1 MLGVMS
7 AAIDHWWA
15 FALRGVAAVI
25 FGILAFAWPG
35 VTLAVLVLLWGAYAL
50 IDGILALASAFRTDH
65 DHRWALLIEGIVG
78 IGAGVASFA
87 YPGLTALVLVYIIAF
102 WALIT
107 GLLEIVAAV
116 RLRKVIDNEWWLV
129 LSGALSVLFGIVLVA
144 APGAGALALVWV
156 IGAYAVLFGVILLA
170 LAFRLRSMG
179 QRGHAHT
186 AAA

>member
-1 MLGVMS
+1 MIGAMS
-7 AAIDHWWA
+7 AAMDHWWA

-50 IDGILALASAFRTDH
+50 VDGILALASAFRTGQ

-78 IGAGVASFA
+78 IAAGIATFVW
-87 YPGLTALVLVYIIAF
+87 PGLTALVLVYIIAF

-107 GLLEIVAAV
+107 GVLEIVAAL
-116 RLRKVIDNEWWLV
+116 RLRKVIHNEFWLV
-129 LSGALSVLFGIVLVA
+129 LSGALSLIFGVVLIA

-156 IGAYAVLFGVILLA
+156 IGAYAVLFGIVLLA

-179 QRGHAHT
+179 QGRAQ

>member
-1 MLGVMS
+1 MLGTVS
-7 AAIDHWWA
+7 TAIDHWWV
-15 FALRGVAAVI
+15 FALRGLAAVI
-25 FGILAFAWPG
+25 FGILAFVWPD
-35 VTLAVLVLLWGAYAL
+35 VTLAVLVLFWGAYAL
-50 IDGILALASAFRTDH
+50 VDGILALVSAFRTGH

-78 IGAGVASFA
+78 IGAGVVTFA

-107 GLLEIVAAV
+107 GLLEIVAAF

-129 LSGALSVLFGIVLVA
+129 LSGALSLVFGIVLVA

-156 IGAYAVLFGVILLA
+156 IGAYAVLFGIVLFA

-179 QRGHAHT
+179 QGSHPH

>member
-1 MLGVMS
+1 MLTAMS

-15 FALRGVAAVI
+15 FALRGAAAVI

-35 VTLAVLVLLWGAYAL
+35 VTLAVLVLFWGAYAL
-50 IDGILALASAFRTDH
+50 VDGILALVSAFRTGH

-78 IGAGVASFA
+78 IGAGVITFA

-107 GLLEIVAAV
+107 GLLEIVAAF
-116 RLRKVIDNEWWLV
+116 RLRKVIDNEWWLG
-129 LSGALSVLFGIVLVA
+129 LSGALSLVFGVVLVA

-156 IGAYAVLFGVILLA
+156 IGAYAMLFGIVLLA

-179 QRGHAHT
+179 QASHLH